1 MTDEEKIIKS
11 MNNLKEDI
19 DNFNETNKTL
29 ISKLNVLESEILKSQ
44 VDIEKIISAGND
56 VDKSNS
62 DRNEEVIKEIE
73 DAKNYLK
80 ETKNQIAEN
89 VVETLGIKEMANSL
103 EKATNEI
110 KNASD
115 EIENYLNEN
124 SSQVDILKAQ
134 TLNLTNA
141 IKDIQKFVTSF
152 NESVDYSREVE
163 DIVKFLKANYNR
175 KITREEL
182 FFRFDEKRVREVL
195 EKGEKLGYWKF
206 RF

>member
-80 ETKNQIAEN
+80 DTKNQIAEN
-89 VVETLGIKEMANSL
+89 VVETLGIKDMTNSL

-124 SSQVDILKAQ
+124 SSQIDILKTQ

-152 NESVDYSREVE
+152 NETIDYSREVE